1 MKNLK
6 IYGVQELN
14 NAEVKNTDGGFIPL
28 IFLAI
33 YVADALILGTMAGY
47 AYGSMVTHNHE

>member
-1 MKNLK
+1 MKNLENF
-6 IYGVQELN
+6 GVQELN

-47 AYGSMVTHNHE
+47 AYGSMVTHNHD